1 MSDWMSKLQD
11 KKQEC
16 EQHPQWTPYW
26 QAIQMI
32 ECAKQADHQS
42 TEDPFSKSALE
53 KYTPHALAVVEQQQ
67 FETIERLTE
76 SGEKWFAPDEIQ
88 IGEGPNET
96 LPLSM
101 AMMLPYAQAVRI
113 ADGPKSVRK
122 TLVLIDS
129 NGSLSEKNREQLRR
143 CLYKLYEIEVLDDV
157 PLMPD
162 VEALRLLEVVEK
174 QRLETLRAFDRCEQ
188 PDEVHLPKS
197 QRRDFAQTRGPRPQ
211 HNAHFSKRGN
221 HVNRNVPR
229 RGGGRGR

>member
-1 MSDWMSKLQD
+1 MASWMEQLAA
-11 KKQEC
+11 KKAEC

-32 ECAKQADHQS
+32 ECAKQADHDS
-42 TEDPFSKSALE
+42 PEDPFSRSALE
-53 KYTPHALAVVEQQQ
+53 KYTPHAQAVVEQQQ
-67 FETIERLTE
+67 FETVERLTE
-76 SGEKWFAPDEIQ
+76 SGEKWSAPDEIQ
-88 IGEGPNET
+88 IGEESYET

-129 NGSLSEKNREQLRR
+129 NGTLSAENREQLRR
-143 CLYKLYEIEVLDDV
+143 CLYKLYEIELLDDA

-174 QRLETLRAFDRCEQ
+174 QRLETLRKFDHGES
-188 PDEVHLPKS
+188 EELHLPKS
-197 QRRDFAQTRGPRPQ
+197 QRREFAQTRGPRPQ